1 MKRYDITIIFDGEI
15 LKFEGIQDIRED
27 STNIRFKDKDEHQ
40 HNFHMVSYHI
50 ESYYPPLP
58 KKNLPSEE
66 TQEGI
71 VNDSITGI
79 QTENKRNLCTV
90 RNVPASF
97 IEICPCTGLFHL
109 DQYQHGIYDCT
120 G

>member
-58 KKNLPSEE
+58 KKNLSSD
-66 TQEGI
+66 
-71 VNDSITGI
+71 V
-79 QTENKRNLCTV
+79 L
-90 RNVPASF
+90 
-97 IEICPCTGLFHL
+97 
-109 DQYQHGIYDCT
+109 
-120 G
+120 

>member
-15 LKFEGIQDIRED
+15 LKFGGIQDIRED

-58 KKNLPSEE
+58 KKISRQMFFKIE
-66 TQEGI
+66 TSQQ
-71 VNDSITGI
+71 S
-79 QTENKRNLCTV
+79 
-90 RNVPASF
+90 
-97 IEICPCTGLFHL
+97 
-109 DQYQHGIYDCT
+109 
-120 G
+120 